1 MLNLPANFERDIQ
14 GRDTALIPL
23 ITIKDVGGGNYADG
37 TEGMSIST
45 NVYNGKDGV
54 VARPILLSIPSLKE
68 SIDIEKRNYKISSIN
83 IDISNFPHNGKR
95 FSEHFSTQS
104 LINSEVRIF
113 WISPSGYAIF
123 DSPEQNVDSSALMI
137 YFGTIRR

>member
-54 VARPILLSIPSLKE
+54 VARPILLSIPS
-68 SIDIEKRNYKISSIN
+68 
-83 IDISNFPHNGKR
+83 
-95 FSEHFSTQS
+95 
-104 LINSEVRIF
+104 
-113 WISPSGYAIF
+113 
-123 DSPEQNVDSSALMI
+123 
-137 YFGTIRR
+137 